1 MTAAMRLEQPDVV
14 PVCPDLSNMIP
25 CRLTGK
31 PFWDVYLNQDPPIW
45 KAYIEAVRYFGFDG
59 CLDKGPFRFLYEPGL
74 AVEGKITSRT
84 DERIVKRIITH
95 TPVGDLEEEATF
107 YRADSPTCTEMP
119 IKDIVE
125 DFEKLRH
132 LLRPPTG
139 YDASAFEESR
149 RMMGGDGI
157 VCIHIGVPGF
167 QNWFWYIDGG
177 LEALTY
183 AWYDHRDLMLE
194 LRDLER
200 ERILKQVEMALEVK
214 PDAILT
220 GGSGILVLQSPEIFH
235 EAGLRTLA
243 DITRMCTEAGV
254 LSMVHSGGPTRDL
267 VKMCVD
273 ETELNCIKPLEVPP
287 QGDGDL
293 RAFKQEFGD
302 GICLMGN
309 LHTTEVM
316 WKGTPADVEA
326 AARQAID
333 AAAEGG
339 GFILSTGD
347 QCGRDTPDEN
357 LFAMIDVARTYGKY
371 S

>member
-1 MTAAMRLEQPDVV
+1 MMAAMRLEQPDRV
-14 PVCPDLSNMIP
+14 PVCPDISNMIP

-31 PFWDVYLNQDPPIW
+31 PFWDIYLNQDPPIW

-59 CLDKGPFRFLYEPGL
+59 CLDKGPFRFLYEPG
-74 AVEGKITSRT
+74 VSTEENVVSRT
-84 DERIVKRIITH
+84 DERIVKRIVTH
-95 TPVGDLEEEATF
+95 TPAGDLEEEVTC
-107 YRADSPTCTEMP
+107 YRADSPTYTEMP
-119 IKDIVE
+119 VKDIVE
-125 DFEKLRH
+125 DFEELRY

-139 YDASAFEESR
+139 YDASEFEASR
-149 RMMGGDGI
+149 REMGEDGI

-183 AWYDHRDLMLE
+183 AWYDHHDLMLE
-194 LRDLER
+194 LRDLEH
-200 ERILKQVEMALEVK
+200 ERILRQCAMALDVK
-214 PDAILT
+214 PDVILT
-220 GGSGILVLQSPEIFH
+220 GGSGILVLQSPEIFR
-235 EAGLRTLA
+235 ETGLSTLA
-243 DITRMCTEAGV
+243 DITRMCKEAGV
-254 LSMVHSGGPTRDL
+254 LTMVHSGGPTRDL
-267 VKMCVD
+267 VEMCVD

-287 QGDGDL
+287 QGDCEL
-293 RAFKQEFGD
+293 RAFKQDFGD

-333 AAAEGG
+333 DAAEGG

-357 LFAMIDVARTYGKY
+357 LFAMIEEARSYGTY
-371 S
+371 